1 MKKYTY
7 ICGVASKEDAFIF
20 YIEDGVLLSALI
32 NLRKFLHLRIISNLS
47 SRPCH
52 I

>member
-32 NLRKFLHLRIISNLS
+32 NLVNVILIYNNIL
-47 SRPCH
+47 
-52 I
+52 